1 MNKRLIKFA
10 ILGSSGFIARRH
22 VSVVK
27 SLKQELILAYDTFN
41 NSGYL
46 DAYFSKCYFSKNIKE
61 FFSLVKKKKISYV
74 IICTPNYLHFQHIKK
89 SLLNGANVICEKPTV
104 LNIVELKKIIEIEKK
119 TNKKC
124 YSLFQLRYNKDLMRI
139 KFNYLKSQNKKN
151 TLNLNYITYRGSWYD
166 ASWKNN
172 PKLSGGLIM
181 NIGIHFVDILTYLF
195 GNLDTI
201 YLSKKTKKT
210 LKGKMYFGNTI
221 VNFLLSIEKK
231 YLKKINQPIR
241 QIVLNNSN
249 INLTKKFQNLHKK
262 CYQEILAN
270 KGILIKNLIPTFNN
284 LKTIQNEIKK

>member
-201 YLSKKTKKT
+201 YLSKKTKRT

>member
-1 MNKRLIKFA
+1 MKNHLKKFA

-22 VSVVK
+22 VSVIK
-27 SLKQELILAYDTFN
+27 SLKQELLLAYDTFN

-46 DAYFSKCYFSKNIKE
+46 DSYFPKCYFSKNLKE

-89 SLLNGANVICEKPTV
+89 SLLNGADAICEKPTV
-104 LNIVELKKIIEIEKK
+104 LNLRELKKITEIEKK

-124 YSLFQLRYNKDLMRI
+124 YSLFQLRYNKDLMKI
-139 KFNYLKSQNKKN
+139 KFNYLKSQGKKN
-151 TLNLNYITYRGSWYD
+151 ILNLHYITYRGSWYD

-172 PKLSGGLIM
+172 SKLSGGLIM
-181 NIGIHFVDILTYLF
+181 NIGIHFVDILSYLF

-201 YLSKKTKKT
+201 SLTKKTKKT
-210 LKGKMYFGNTI
+210 LKGKMYFENTT

-241 QIVLNNSN
+241 KIVLNNYN

-262 CYQEILAN
+262 CYEEILAK
-270 KGILIKNLIPTFNN
+270 KGISIKSLVPTFNN
-284 LKTIQNEIKK
+284 LKTIQDEIKK

>member
-1 MNKRLIKFA
+1 M
-10 ILGSSGFIARRH
+10 
-22 VSVVK
+22 
-27 SLKQELILAYDTFN
+27 
-41 NSGYL
+41 
-46 DAYFSKCYFSKNIKE
+46 
-61 FFSLVKKKKISYV
+61 

-221 VNFLLSIEKK
+221 VNFLLSIEKIFEK
-231 YLKKINQPIR
+231 NQSTYKA
-241 QIVLNNSN
+241 NSSKQ
-249 INLTKKFQNLHKK
+249 L
-262 CYQEILAN
+262 
-270 KGILIKNLIPTFNN
+270 
-284 LKTIQNEIKK
+284 